1 MSAADPVRL
10 AQERREE
17 CRREVRRFLA
27 ERAAVAHHPATIR
40 RALNA
45 GHQADWTDD
54 EVETAAIF
62 LLNLTPPQVIARH
75 DHLGATAY
83 YQATS
88 AGVLA
93 HERGE

>member
-40 RALNA
+40 RGLNA
-45 GHQADWTDD
+45 GHQADWT
-54 EVETAAIF
+54 EEEIELAAIF
-62 LLNLTPPQVIARH
+62 LSNLAPAQLRAVRDTV
-75 DHLGATAY
+75 GATVY
-83 YQATS
+83 WQATS

-93 HERGE
+93 HERGD